1 MPEATFYLIF
11 TTSFVVALSGAMMP
25 GPLLAITI
33 SESARRGFWAGPRLI
48 LGHAI
53 LELGVIAAL
62 AFGLSEF
69 INQELLPPIIGLMG
83 GTILI
88 GIGLTTLRKGR
99 QRETVM
105 PTAQPAGTGKDN
117 TPIVAG
123 ILGSISNPYWFIWWI
138 TLGTTYLF
146 WSLKLGIA
154 GVATFFSG
162 HILADLAWYT
172 MVSFIIVSGRKALN
186 DRVYRG
192 LLMVCGLALIGMG
205 GYFLASAIGFFIN

>member
-48 LGHAI
+48 LGHGI

-69 INQELLPPIIGLMG
+69 MNHELLPPIIGLMG
-83 GTILI
+83 GTILT
-88 GIGLTTLRKGR
+88 GIGFTTLRKGQ

-105 PTAQPAGTGKDN
+105 PSAKTAGTAQNN

-123 ILGSISNPYWFIWWI
+123 ILGSVSNPYWFIWWV
-138 TLGTTYLF
+138 TLGTTYLL
-146 WSLKLGIA
+146 WALKLGVA

-162 HILADLAWYT
+162 HILADLAWYAL
-172 MVSFIIVSGRKALN
+172 VAFVIASGRKVIN

-192 LLMVCGLALIGMG
+192 LLVVCGLALIFLGVF
-205 GYFLASAIGFFIN
+205 FLASAIGFFIA

>member
-48 LGHAI
+48 LGHGI

-62 AFGLSEF
+62 ALGLNEVISH
-69 INQELLPPIIGLMG
+69 ELLPPVIGLMG

-88 GIGLTTLRKGR
+88 GIGLVTLRKGWR
-99 QRETVM
+99 RGTVM
-105 PTAQPAGTGKDN
+105 PTAQSARAGSN

-123 ILGSISNPYWFIWWI
+123 ILGSVSNPYWFIWWV
-138 TLGTTYLF
+138 TLGTTYLL
-146 WSLKLGIA
+146 WSLRLGLA
-154 GVATFFSG
+154 GAVTFFSG

-172 MVSFIIVSGRKALN
+172 LVAFIIASGRKILSDN
-186 DRVYRG
+186 IYRG
-192 LLMVCGLALIGMG
+192 LLIVCGLALIGLG
-205 GYFLASAIGFFIN
+205 GFFLASAIVFFSR